1 VNVSAAPAKV
11 CELIDLFAEAPDGR
25 LDVEFRRL
33 VGALW
38 RDGTRTDLAHP
49 AVPALVVRI
58 GAVDD
63 RRKGYL
69 AVLLG
74 LLAET
79 EYPATDGP
87 VGTAVSAGLDTYLGL
102 LDDLGGL
109 DGPGGDDPLCLAL
122 CYLLA
127 HIPAERDRILA
138 AVGRVGLG
146 EDDHSRLDRALAAL
160 DPDHPVLGRVF
171 PSPHVWKLAGA
182 GQDFDQRWISTLPP
196 ERIVSGW
203 QADTRTVFA
212 GLGAKAYWAV
222 RNWTA
227 PARLPA
233 VTIPP
238 RDQIPR
244 AADPASDIFS
254 PHAAALRC
262 PGCGGGVEFGPHQAR
277 CGRCAVTYPITAGIL
292 DLTGPAAGGRAD
304 DFQFML
310 AELPSIGLIYETHA
324 RPNFLRL
331 CGSNWD
337 SMVTPATE
345 DGYIAQQVRPVDG
358 PVLDIAAGAGRW
370 TEVLAETVGAERV
383 IALDL
388 NPPMLSML
396 RARLARVP
404 AIRASAAP
412 LPFGDA
418 SLGAALCWNAL
429 QAFPA
434 EAPAVIAEVGR
445 CLRPGGTFTLM
456 TYRNSDDP
464 VYRYFVDSHTFSQY
478 SGGPKLFGLGRLRGL
493 LAGAGLRVR
502 AEWCPGTFVFITAER
517 VQP

>member
-1 VNVSAAPAKV
+1 VNVSAAPAKAYK
-11 CELIDLFAEAPDGR
+11 LIDLFAEAPDGR
-25 LDVEFRRL
+25 LDAEFRRL
-33 VGALW
+33 AGALW
-38 RDGTRTDLAHP
+38 RDGALTDLAYP
-49 AVPALVVRI
+49 AVPALVARI
-58 GAVDD
+58 GEVDD

-79 EYPATDGP
+79 EYPAADGP
-87 VGTAVSAGLDTYLGL
+87 VSTAISDGLETYIGLMDGLGQH
-102 LDDLGGL
+102 
-109 DGPGGDDPLCLAL
+109 DPLCLAL

-127 HIPAERDRILA
+127 HFPTGRDRVLA
-138 AVGRVGLG
+138 AAGRAGLG
-146 EDDHSRLDRALAAL
+146 EDDYSRLDRALAAL
-160 DPDHPVLGRVF
+160 DPARPVLGRVF
-171 PSPHVWKLAGA
+171 PSPYVWELAGT
-182 GQDFDQRWISTLPP
+182 GQDFDQRWISTLSP
-196 ERIVSGW
+196 EQIVSGW
-203 QADTRTVFA
+203 QADTRTVF
-212 GLGAKAYWAV
+212 GSLGAKAYWAV
-222 RNWTA
+222 GNWTA

-233 VTIPP
+233 VTFPS

-262 PGCGGGVEFGPHQAR
+262 PGCGGGFEFGPHQAR
-277 CGRCAVTYPITAGIL
+277 CRRCAVTYPIMAGIV
-292 DLTGPAAGGRAD
+292 DLTVPAAGDQAD

-310 AELPSIGLIYETHA
+310 AEMPSMGLIYETHA

-331 CGSNWD
+331 CGSNWGD
-337 SMVTPATE
+337 TVTPATE
-345 DGYIAQQVRPVDG
+345 DDYIAQHVRPVDG

-396 RARLARVP
+396 RARLTRVP

-412 LPFGDA
+412 LPFNDA
-418 SLGAALCWNAL
+418 SLGAVLCWNAL

-434 EAPAVIAEVGR
+434 EAPATIAEVGR

-464 VYRYFVDSHTFSQY
+464 VYRYFVGSHTFSQY
-478 SGGPKLFGLGRLRGL
+478 SKGPKLFGLDRLREL
-493 LAGAGLRVR
+493 LTGAGLRVR
-502 AEWCPGTFVFITAER
+502 EEWYPGTFVFITAER
-517 VQP
+517 VQL